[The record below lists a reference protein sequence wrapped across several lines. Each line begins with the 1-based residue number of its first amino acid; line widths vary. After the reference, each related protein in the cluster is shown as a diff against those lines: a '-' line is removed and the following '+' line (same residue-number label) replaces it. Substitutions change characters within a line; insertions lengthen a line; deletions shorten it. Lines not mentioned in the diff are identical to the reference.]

1 MINYIFGIFIII
13 GIVYSFFTG
22 NVDVLN
28 NSLISSGED
37 AISMIF
43 KMIPLLCLW
52 LGVMKIAEASNL
64 IDKISGF
71 LSKVINPLF
80 PELKKNT
87 PSISYIATNI
97 AMNMLGLGSGATPF
111 GLKAMESMQQENDK
125 KDTAS
130 RSMITFLVINTASV
144 TIIPTT
150 VISMRILAGSTI
162 PTIIVPASIITTI
175 LSCFL
180 ALIFDRIFYHI
191 WSGKYG

>member
-13 GIVYSFFTG
+13 GIVYSFLTG